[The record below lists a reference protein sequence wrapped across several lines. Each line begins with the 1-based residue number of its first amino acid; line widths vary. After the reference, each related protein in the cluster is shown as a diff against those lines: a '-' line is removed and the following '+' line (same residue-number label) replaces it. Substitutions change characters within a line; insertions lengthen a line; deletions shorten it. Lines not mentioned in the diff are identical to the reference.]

1 VRLHAAI
8 HELRFRHRMRI
19 RNSGDIEGIPF
30 HIHILLVNMGQV
42 IFYPFSKRN
51 FLFRNRI
58 IRFCFNFWRDCQSI
72 KVFLIILVFFSIL

>member
-58 IRFCFNFWRDCQSI
+58 IRISGDCQSFNA
-72 KVFLIILVFFSIL
+72 FLIILVFFSIL